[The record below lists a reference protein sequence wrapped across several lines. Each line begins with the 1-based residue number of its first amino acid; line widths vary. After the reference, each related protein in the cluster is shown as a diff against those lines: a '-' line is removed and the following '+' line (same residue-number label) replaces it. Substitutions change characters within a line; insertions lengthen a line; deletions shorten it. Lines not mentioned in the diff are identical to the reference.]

1 MADGTGVLILGDATD
16 GELGGTTLELLA
28 AGQKVAAELGEEL
41 SVALLGDILDIP
53 AQQAISHGAQK
64 VYAVNHPLLANFQ
77 IDYHLTA
84 MEALCKETSPR
95 VVLIARTNEGR
106 DLAPRLAFRL
116 GVGLAQDCLEVSVDP
131 AEKKLLANRP
141 VYGGNAIAVV
151 SCEETPQ
158 IAAIRPKAYEPAEAD
173 SSRQGEVVSFPV
185 ELDPSL
191 ALTSVVE
198 TVIEE
203 AEGIKLEDAHIV
215 ISGGRGLGGP
225 EPFAHLEELA
235 KIMGGTVGASRAA
248 VDSGWVPSSYQVG
261 LTGKT
266 ITPDLYIMVAISGA
280 SQHMAGCSGAK
291 VIVAINKDAEAN
303 IFKDARYGVVGDW
316 ETVLPALTAALQELT
331 QA

>member
-1 MADGTGVLILGDATD
+1 M
-16 GELGGTTLELLA
+16 
-28 AGQKVAAELGEEL
+28 
-41 SVALLGDILDIP
+41 
-53 AQQAISHGAQK
+53 
-64 VYAVNHPLLANFQ
+64 
-77 IDYHLTA
+77 
-84 MEALCKETSPR
+84 
-95 VVLIARTNEGR
+95 
-106 DLAPRLAFRL
+106 
-116 GVGLAQDCLEVSVDP
+116 
-131 AEKKLLANRP
+131 
-141 VYGGNAIAVV
+141 
-151 SCEETPQ
+151 
-158 IAAIRPKAYEPAEAD
+158 
-173 SSRQGEVVSFPV
+173 